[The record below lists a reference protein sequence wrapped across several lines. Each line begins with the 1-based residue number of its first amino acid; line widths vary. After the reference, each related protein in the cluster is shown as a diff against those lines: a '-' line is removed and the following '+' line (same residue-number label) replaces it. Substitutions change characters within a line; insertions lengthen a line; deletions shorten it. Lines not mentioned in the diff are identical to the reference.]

1 MKRKRL
7 LLFLLLPIVFIS
19 FYLIKHNISLAQEED
34 SETTAEQGYGQ
45 VCLNAVFYDTDKSES
60 GLCGLSE
67 NCPKDK
73 HGEIDWKACEEA
85 GIVFPCTYSHFPK
98 DGANFELKGSGF
110 PPGAKVYP
118 YYCASPVDYKVP
130 FMPYCTSGN
139 PNIDQIIFGAE
150 VTGPHSLTLQYGGT
164 TDGIFFSNANG
175 ELTVNGKI
183 NKATPYV
190 SYVFYGYFLIPPV
203 EELGQGGEGVDAEN
217 RTQQLGIMPFST
229 ADFVSENTEK
239 KCVEIFW
246 DPFGRVFDSKSLEPV
261 EGINVRLLSS
271 VNPETMFSLTRG
283 QNNPDTTGINGVFNF
298 VVPEGI
304 YYLRLANLPSTHLF
318 INSPNL
324 NPLYKDIYY
333 KNIDGKSSLY
343 RPDEEIRELI
353 DTPDEE
359 KRGRPDLEERDIP
372 LDPGANF
379 PYLSQIKFMRN
390 TALHLGNVDASIYR
404 GQSSHPYPIV
414 SFVRADNKE
423 EVFEK
428 EMSYKNSRYGFWKV
442 VIPNEIIP
450 ADTPLEVILKKNPK
464 YFSVDNDLAT
474 SKDGFSFEPILRHIK
489 GYVTDGSGR
498 DVSGAEVSVRLKMNS
513 AIYSTVKA
521 NEEGFI
527 EIPSNKL
534 PLFSY
539 YLEIK
544 APDSSVKIAKNPS
557 TFAKENEDYLVSE
570 KINLMKDQNMIEKER
585 SIDENQNGEK
595 LEKIN
600 KVKSLSN
607 LSPVNKMIIIIV
619 IIILL
624 LAASTVLL
632 LFYIKRQK

>member
-1 MKRKRL
+1 MKRI
-7 LLFLLLPIVFIS
+7 LLFLLLPIIFVS
-19 FYLIKHNISLAQEED
+19 FYLIKQQYISAQEKD
-34 SETTAEQGYGQ
+34 PETTAEQGYGQ

-110 PPGAKVYP
+110 TPGAKVYP
-118 YYCASPVDYKVP
+118 YYCVIPTEKTPQCES
-130 FMPYCTSGN
+130 YCTSGN
-139 PNIDQIIFGAE
+139 PNNDQIIFGADMS
-150 VTGPHSLTLQYGGT
+150 GIKSCNLSLEYNGT
-164 TDGIFFSNANG
+164 TDNTFFSNVNG

-190 SYVFYGYFLIPPV
+190 SYVFYGFYLIPPV
-203 EELGQGGEGVDAEN
+203 GQLGQGGEGVDAEN
-217 RTQQLGIMPFST
+217 KSQQQGTIPFST

-239 KCVEIFW
+239 KCVDIFW
-246 DPFGRVFDSKSLEPV
+246 DPYGRVFDSKSLEPV

-271 VNPETMFSLTRG
+271 VSPETMFSLTRG
-283 QNNPDTTGINGVFNF
+283 QNNPETTGVNGVFNF

-304 YYLRLANLPSTHLF
+304 YYLRLANLPLTHKF
-318 INSPNL
+318 ISNPNL
-324 NPLYKDIYY
+324 NPKYSDIYY
-333 KNIDGKSSLY
+333 KAKDNLNSIY
-343 RPDEEIRELI
+343 RPDEEIKELI
-353 DTPDEE
+353 DTVAE
-359 KRGRPDLEERDIP
+359 KRAGIPDAEERDIP
-372 LDPGANF
+372 LDPGANS
-379 PYLSQIKFMRN
+379 PYLSQIKFMQN

-414 SFVRADNKE
+414 SFVRADNKQL
-423 EVFEK
+423 VFEK
-428 EMSYKNSRYGFWKV
+428 EMTDKNSRYGFWKV

-464 YFSVDNDLAT
+464 YFSVDNDLAV
-474 SKDGFSFEPILRHIK
+474 SKDGFSFEPILRYIK
-489 GYVTDGSGR
+489 GYVADGSGR
-498 DVSGAEVSVRLKMNS
+498 EIGGAEVRVRLKMNN

-521 NEEGFI
+521 EDDGLI

-544 APDSSVKIAKNPS
+544 APNSSIRLTKNPS

-570 KINLMKDQNMIEKER
+570 KINLMKDQNIIEKEK
-585 SIDENQNGEK
+585 SVDENQNGEK
-595 LEKIN
+595 IEEIN
-600 KVKSLSN
+600 KVKN
-607 LSPVNKMIIIIV
+607 LTNLNPVNKMIVIIV

-624 LAASTVLL
+624 LVASAVLL